1 MSGNFAKHIYL
12 TADHLT
18 KKLIKVIRKKKSIPN
33 RLTEVQ
39 MGTGS
44 LCLIS
49 LAKEEQ
55 LLKPLSLKLH
65 MVSRKTKS

>member
-1 MSGNFAKHIYL
+1 M
-12 TADHLT
+12 
-18 KKLIKVIRKKKSIPN
+18 PN

-44 LCLIS
+44 LCLVS

-65 MVSRKTKS
+65 MVSTKTKS

>member
-18 KKLIKVIRKKKSIPN
+18 KKLIKVIRKKKV
-33 RLTEVQ
+33 VQ

-65 MVSRKTKS
+65 MVSTKTKS